1 MLVLLQRYN
10 RIATKSKGGNYRD
23 GIKSCQ
29 KAWRETRLLAR
40 VRGVK
45 TRRKNTAKSILENAN
60 RLIQCDSTCS
70 KCKVIDESGKN
81 LSARRNYVWIEVEF
95 SQKKK
100 KLLKRKSKKKRI
112 IFYITFTYSFRVTTW
127 LLITY
132 PVGNEPDPRVL
143 VQLWNIHS
151 PKINQRPTMIF
162 LSFGPAFLPSYLL
175 LLTHF
180 RWNEKRWNEESWE
193 GFASSVKSSKK
204 KKKKKKMRRT
214 REGKRI
220 VDGGGIEKKID
231 KKVKHGGT
239 LLVFPRV
246 RASFYYL
253 RRAAVLTKLIIR
265 YQW

>member
-1 MLVLLQRYN
+1 
-10 RIATKSKGGNYRD
+10 
-23 GIKSCQ
+23 
-29 KAWRETRLLAR
+29 
-40 VRGVK
+40 
-45 TRRKNTAKSILENAN
+45 
-60 RLIQCDSTCS
+60 
-70 KCKVIDESGKN
+70 
-81 LSARRNYVWIEVEF
+81 
-95 SQKKK
+95 
-100 KLLKRKSKKKRI
+100 
-112 IFYITFTYSFRVTTW
+112 
-127 LLITY
+127 
-132 PVGNEPDPRVL
+132 
-143 VQLWNIHS
+143 
-151 PKINQRPTMIF
+151 MIF

-204 KKKKKKMRRT
+204 KKEEEEDEKDKRRKENS
-214 REGKRI
+214 RR
-220 VDGGGIEKKID
+220 IEKKID